1 MLKIIGR
8 MRPNF
13 FVDNKDVKAVW
24 KSANLN
30 FRNWLEYP
38 QWCSACDQEIVLL
51 ECMRLIWSFQGQV
64 LLLGGS
70 IA

>member
-1 MLKIIGR
+1 VLKIIGK

-13 FVDNKDVKAVW
+13 FVDNKDVKPVW

-38 QWCSACDQEIVLL
+38 Q
-51 ECMRLIWSFQGQV
+51 
-64 LLLGGS
+64 
-70 IA
+70 